1 MFHLSV
7 LDPTPM
13 VTMFA
18 ELIFNPYK
26 LFISYSRDRG
36 ASINLYAPVQIT
48 SVRWNKVV
56 IIELFCCQY
65 SSIKENAFCTK
76 IFDSYFTLNSRR
88 I

>member
-7 LDPTPM
+7 SDPTPM

-48 SVRWNKVV
+48 SVR
-56 IIELFCCQY
+56 
-65 SSIKENAFCTK
+65 
-76 IFDSYFTLNSRR
+76 
-88 I
+88 